1 MAIQCK
7 ISRTEESAII
17 LRGSVRDLVND
28 TVNLVSEIHRTL
40 QEDDPKTA
48 EFYRGCISMLV
59 NDPTEKMWNRHGMSD
74 EGRTKISFTLPENG
88 GK

>member
-7 ISRTEESAII
+7 ISMTEESSIF
-17 LRGSVRDLVND
+17 LRGSVYDLVND
-28 TVNLVSEIHRTL
+28 TANLISEIHRTL
-40 QEDDPKTA
+40 QEDDPKIA
-48 EFYRGCISMLV
+48 EFYRGAISMLV
-59 NDPTEKMWNRHGMSD
+59 MDKTMWNRQGMSD